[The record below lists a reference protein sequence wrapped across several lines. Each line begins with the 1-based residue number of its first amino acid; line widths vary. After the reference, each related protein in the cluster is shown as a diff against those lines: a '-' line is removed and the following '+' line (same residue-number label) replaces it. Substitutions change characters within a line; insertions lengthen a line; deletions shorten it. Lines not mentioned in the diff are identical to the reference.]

1 MRKIEPFDGGIV
13 VVDKPA
19 GWTSHDVVNRVRRL
33 YDTRQ
38 VGHTGTLDPLAT
50 GVLAVLVGRAVKAS
64 EYLSAH
70 DKCYEARFRLGVVS
84 DTGDITGSLTGTG
97 APIPPVEAVLAAARA
112 MRGRQ
117 MQTPPMTSAVKV
129 AGKKLVDYA
138 RAGKTVEVAPREIE
152 IYEIEAKPAA
162 DGEYALHL
170 AVSKGTYVRTVI
182 EDIGRALGCGAVM
195 TALRRTVSGC
205 FTIADSFTL
214 EMLEALDRD
223 ARLAALR
230 PVEAAFVDL
239 PALTFA
245 PFFAKLA
252 HDGCEIYQKKVGA
265 AYPVGTHLRLC
276 DENGFFA
283 LGEVREYESGTAVK
297 PIKQLKV

>member
-1 MRKIEPFDGGIV
+1 MRKLEPFDGGII

-84 DTGDITGSLTGTG
+84 DTGDITGSLTETG
-97 APIPPVEAVLAAARA
+97 APIPPADAVLAAARA
-112 MRGRQ
+112 MQGKQ

-152 IYEIEAKPAA
+152 IYAIEAKPAA

-182 EDIGRALGCGAVM
+182 EDIGRALEIG
-195 TALRRTVSGC
+195 R
-205 FTIADSFTL
+205 
-214 EMLEALDRD
+214 
-223 ARLAALR
+223 
-230 PVEAAFVDL
+230 
-239 PALTFA
+239 
-245 PFFAKLA
+245 A
-252 HDGCEIYQKKVGA
+252 HV
-265 AYPVGTHLRLC
+265 
-276 DENGFFA
+276 
-283 LGEVREYESGTAVK
+283 
-297 PIKQLKV
+297 

>member
-1 MRKIEPFDGGIV
+1 MHKTDSFDGGIV
-13 VVDKPA
+13 VVDKPT

-70 DKCYEARFRLGVVS
+70 DKSYVARFRLGAVS
-84 DTGDITGSLTGTG
+84 DTGDVTGALRETG
-97 APIPPVEAVLAAARA
+97 APIPGAEAVLAAAAA

-117 MQTPPMTSAVKV
+117 LQTPPMTSAVKV

-152 IYEIEAKPAA
+152 IYEIAAAPAA
-162 DGEYALHL
+162 GGEYTLSL
-170 AVSKGTYVRTVI
+170 SVSKGTYVRTVI

-195 TALRRTVSGC
+195 TALRRTSSG
-205 FTIADSFTL
+205 AFTL
-214 EMLEALDRD
+214 SDSYMLEALEALDMP
-223 ARLAALR
+223 ARHAALR
-230 PVEAAFVDL
+230 PVEAAFADL
-239 PALTFA
+239 AALTLP

-252 HDGCEIYQKKVGA
+252 RDGCEIYQKKVGT
-265 AYPVGTHLRLC
+265 AYPEGARLRLC
-276 DENGFFA
+276 DADGFFA
-283 LGEVREYESGTAVK
+283 LGEVRTYADGSAIKPVK
-297 PIKQLKV
+297 RLRV

>member
-1 MRKIEPFDGGIV
+1 MRKIEPFDGGII

-84 DTGDITGSLTGTG
+84 DTGDITGSLTETG
-97 APIPPVEAVLAAARA
+97 APIPPADAVLAAA
-112 MRGRQ
+112 
-117 MQTPPMTSAVKV
+117 MTRAVKV

-152 IYEIEAKPAA
+152 IYAIEAKPAA

-214 EMLEALDRD
+214 DMLEALDMQ
-223 ARLAALR
+223 ARQAALR
-230 PVEAAFVDL
+230 PVEAAFADL
-239 PALTFA
+239 PALTLA

-265 AYPVGTHLRLC
+265 AYPVGTRLRLC
-276 DENGFFA
+276 DADGFFA
-283 LGEVREYESGTAVK
+283 LGEVRDYEAGTAVK